1 MARSAARI
9 AARRAANAF
18 FVGFCFFVTGLA
30 IFALAAILYA
40 LVKNG
45 AADFNF
51 DLFTMSTPPEG
62 ERGGLAD
69 AIVGSLLLCGMGMVI
84 ALVIGILAGTWLAEY
99 SGESRYGS
107 AIRFLNDVLLSAPSI
122 LIGLFVGQIMVNRL
136 IHHESGYAGGV
147 ALALL
152 AIPVII
158 RTTEDVLRLQP
169 ISLRESGVALGTP
182 MWTVIRTI
190 IWRASLSGIVT
201 GALLAFARISGE
213 TAPLIFTAGGNVNTS
228 LNMYK
233 PMSALPLAINSLT
246 QGGPD
251 QLPLAWSGALLI
263 SAAVL
268 AVTIVAR
275 ILSREQR
282 QS

>member
-1 MARSAARI
+1 MSPRVAT
-9 AARRAANAF
+9 RRVVNVL
-18 FVGFCFFVTGLA
+18 FVGFCYLVTAVA
-30 IFALAAILYA
+30 IAALAAILFA

-45 AADFNF
+45 IGNVNL
-51 DLFTMSTPPEG
+51 DLFTKAVPPEG
-62 ERGGLAD
+62 ETGGLAD
-69 AIVGSLLLCGMGMVI
+69 GIIGSLLMCAMGMAI
-84 ALVIGILAGTWLAEY
+84 ALVVGILAGTWLAEY
-99 SGESRYGS
+99 AGAGRYGS

-122 LIGLFVGQIMVNRL
+122 LIGLFVAQVMVDNL

-182 MWTVIRTI
+182 MWTVIRKI
-190 IWRASLSGIVT
+190 IWQASLSGIVT

-213 TAPLIFTAGGNVNTS
+213 TAPLIFTALGNNNIS
-228 LNMYK
+228 LNMYR
-233 PMSALPLAINSLT
+233 PMSALPLSIYSLT
-246 QGGPD
+246 TGSPD
-251 QLPLAWSGALLI
+251 QVSLAWTGALLI

-275 ILSREQR
+275 LLSQEQKR
-282 QS
+282 G